1 MQIAI
6 LAHEQF
12 PERAK
17 TAIGVMRY
25 GPQDVVAV
33 LDRENAGT
41 RVQDHTNLVSDV
53 PIVASMEDV
62 GAVDALVIGIA
73 PIGGAFDD
81 SWRADVEN
89 ALSRG
94 CDVISGL
101 HTFLADDPAFA
112 ELAEETG
119 AIINDVRRPPDDLTV
134 AEGIAGDV
142 DAKVILTVGTDASVG
157 KMTTSYELVEAITD
171 AGHSAAVIPTGQ
183 TGIMIEN
190 WGYPI
195 DRTIADFMAGAVE
208 ELVVERGD
216 SYDYL
221 IVEGQ
226 GSIVHPA
233 YSGVTTAL
241 LHGSM
246 PDSLVMVHD
255 PTRTHNHGYPNFPIP
270 PIDEYT
276 AIYEAM
282 SAPVSGATVDAVA
295 LNTRDVDDQTDAHG
309 CVREVEAALNVP
321 ATDII
326 RFSADPILEA
336 VL

>member
-1 MQIAI
+1 MRIAI
-6 LAHEQF
+6 LAHDQF
-12 PERAK
+12 PDRAK

-25 GPQDVVAV
+25 GPQEVVAL
-33 LDRENAGT
+33 LDREKAET
-41 RVQDHTNLVSDV
+41 RVQDHTDLVTDV
-53 PIVASMEDV
+53 PIVHGMDSVPD
-62 GAVDALVIGIA
+62 VDALLIGIA
-73 PIGGAFDD
+73 PIGGAFQE
-81 SWRADVEN
+81 SWRDDVVT
-89 ALSRG
+89 ALERG

-101 HTFLADDPAFA
+101 HTFLADDP
-112 ELAEETG
+112 ELASIAEANDATLH
-119 AIINDVRRPPDDLTV
+119 DVRRPPDDLTV

-142 DAKVILTVGTDASVG
+142 SAQVILTVGTDASVG
-157 KMTTSYELVEAITD
+157 KMTTSYELVDAITD

-208 ELVVERGD
+208 ELVVERGND
-216 SYDYL
+216 YDYL

-226 GSIVHPA
+226 GSLVHPA

-255 PTRTHNHGYPNFPIP
+255 PTRTHNHGYPAFALPS
-270 PIDEYT
+270 IDEYT

-282 SAPVSGATVDAVA
+282 SRPVSGATVDAAA
-295 LNTRDVDDQTDAHG
+295 LNTRDVADESDAHAAI
-309 CVREVEAALNVP
+309 RSVETTLDIP

-326 RFSADPILEA
+326 RFGPTDILEA
-336 VL
+336 IL